1 MQRSSQ
7 LTFDPERTN
16 VIEMVAVQVRVN
28 PEQSPEQSPYRVPE
42 VLRERLP
49 CKLPPGNTETNRGMV
64 NQWLA
69 PLDTTRF
76 GWGFAP
82 AHVSR
87 HLMCACVARA
97 HAKVG

>member
-28 PEQSPEQSPYRVPE
+28 PEKSPEQSPYRIPE

-64 NQWLA
+64 CQWLA
-69 PLDTTRF
+69 LFDTTRF
-76 GWGFAP
+76 GWDFAS
-82 AHVSR
+82 AHVSDMR
-87 HLMCACVARA
+87 ACAARA
-97 HAKVG
+97 YAKVG